1 MLKISMAAVLG
12 LLLSASLGVHA
23 ESIHGKRYAG
33 VAVGFLELEDDD
45 AGGLD
50 FTHFEGRIGGYANEN
65 LSFEGRLGT
74 GVTGDE
80 IDDTDI
86 DMRYMLGLYAR
97 LGMPAGDVA
106 YPYLFAGFTR
116 ADFDFEVDTD
126 AETDLSYG
134 LGVDLGLQGF
144 TVFIEYAQLVEF
156 DAADLSGFSIGLKS
170 SF

>member
-33 VAVGFLELEDDD
+33 VAVGFLELDDD
-45 AGGLD
+45 VAGGLD
-50 FTHFEGRIGGYANEN
+50 FAHFEGRLGGYANEN

-80 IDDTDI
+80 IGDTDI
-86 DMRYMLGLYAR
+86 DMRYMLGLYTR
-97 LGMPAGDVA
+97 LGMPAGEVA

-116 ADFDFEVDTD
+116 ADFDFDVDTE

-144 TVFIEYAQLVEF
+144 TVFVEYAQLVEF
-156 DAADLSGFSIGLKS
+156 DDADLSGFSIGLKS